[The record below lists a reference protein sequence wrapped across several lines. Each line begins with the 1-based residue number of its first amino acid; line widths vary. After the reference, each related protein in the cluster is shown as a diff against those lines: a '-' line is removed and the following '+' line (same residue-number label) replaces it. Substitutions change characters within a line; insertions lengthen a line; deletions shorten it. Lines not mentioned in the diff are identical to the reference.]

1 MIRRRLIYPLL
12 TIVATALL
20 GGLLGATLVRM
31 APGFGVNEEEMNFRL
46 SSESR
51 EYYRNL
57 HLHQRNPLTF
67 YASYLSEAA
76 KGNFGFSDSFQ
87 RPVRELI
94 AERIPVTAKAV
105 AFGVMMGWLLGFS
118 LAMPGVLR
126 SSAWYEAVSSALS
139 GIFLCVPSAVLA
151 LLFLIGRVPAEY
163 AIALIVFPNVFRYI
177 RNLLMKTYR
186 SSHVLAAK
194 ARGLHSFRI
203 LLWHVLPNMAA
214 PMIALAGI
222 TVSTALGASIPVEVV
237 TDSPGIGQLA
247 WRAALA
253 RDVPLLVSLT
263 LIIAVITV
271 TANSF
276 SDLMAPVRTGDL
288 R

>member
-12 TIVATALL
+12 TVVATALL

-31 APGFGVNEEEMNFRL
+31 SPGFGVSEEEMNFRL

-51 EYYRNL
+51 EYYRSL
-57 HLHQRNPLTF
+57 HLNQRNPLTF

-105 AFGVMMGWLLGFS
+105 AFGVVMGWLLGFS
-118 LAMPGVLR
+118 LAMPRVLR
-126 SSAWYEAVSSALS
+126 LSPSYEAASAALS

-151 LLFLIGRVPAEY
+151 LLFLIGRIPGEC
-163 AIALIVFPNVFRYI
+163 AIALIVFPNVFRYT
-177 RNLLMKTYR
+177 RNLLIKTYR
-186 SSHVLAAK
+186 SPHVLAAK
-194 ARGLHSFRI
+194 ARGLHSLRI
-203 LLWHVLPNMAA
+203 FLWHVLPNMAA
-214 PMIALAGI
+214 PLIALAGI
-222 TVSTALGASIPVEVV
+222 TVSIALGASIPVEVV

-263 LIIAVITV
+263 LIVAIVTV
-271 TANSF
+271 MANSF
-276 SDLMAPVRTGDL
+276 SDLMSPVRTGDL